1 MDVTCCYQDEY
12 IAVFNKPNDILIH
25 HSYMARNLIGEKTLL
40 EILQDKYHH
49 KYTPVHRLD
58 RKTSGL
64 IVMAKSTEYV
74 KEFQSLFEF
83 SNVKKIYLALVRG
96 HIKSEGAISSP
107 VKGKDSKAYKEA
119 CTYYTCIK
127 HFTLNEPVAPYESSR
142 YSLIQ
147 LNPSTGRMHQ
157 LRIHMN
163 KISHPIVGDTKYGDR
178 FHNRLFQRKF
188 EISYLFLHA
197 HQLKFY
203 HPFLNKEICLEQTT
217 PLFWEKVQSK
227 LTQVDF

>member
-1 MDVTCCYQDEY
+1 MDVLCCYEDEY

-25 HSYMARNLIGEKTLL
+25 HSYMARNLKGEKTLL
-40 EILQDKYHH
+40 EILHDKYCH
-49 KYTPVHRLD
+49 KYTPIHRLD

-64 IVMAKSTEYV
+64 IVMAKSPQFV
-74 KEFQSLFEF
+74 KAFQSMFEL

-96 HIKSEGAISSP
+96 HVKYEGTINSP
-107 VKGKDSKAYKEA
+107 VKGKDSKVYKEA
-119 CTYYTCIK
+119 STYYKSMK
-127 HFTLNEPVAPYESSR
+127 HFTLNETVAPYNSSR

-147 LNPSTGRMHQ
+147 LKPSTGRMHQ

-188 EISYLFLHA
+188 EISHLFLHA
-197 HQLKFY
+197 YQLKFH
-203 HPFLNKEICLEQTT
+203 HPYLDKEICLEQDT
-217 PLFWEKVQSK
+217 PIFWERIQSK
-227 LTQVDF
+227 LTHII